1 MSQKTDAVMLE
12 IVGNLL
18 LSIAEEMGVAIIKS
32 AYSNNIKERRDIS
45 TAMFDPEGN
54 MVAQAEHVPM
64 HLGSLLGII
73 GEVYKKF
80 PREEIQP
87 GDMFI
92 GNDPYNG
99 GGTHLNDITIAAP
112 IFAPNGTLVGWAANL
127 AHHSDIGGKEPGS
140 TCGDAVNIFQ
150 EGLKIPLVRVCRKGE
165 PLQDV
170 LDFVLGNSRIPGER
184 YGDLQAQ
191 IAANR
196 VGARRLLDAYARYG
210 DLLIDCMHE
219 LQNYA
224 QRRLRAG
231 IQRLPDGEYH
241 FVDYMDDAGVA
252 SPDPVKIS
260 VTITIQG
267 DRLHVD
273 FAGTQ
278 GQVAGPINIT
288 WNGMLAAVFYSLKA
302 LIDPESPSNAGIY
315 RAFTVSAEPG
325 MIVNAKNPAAVGER
339 IDTAMRIAD
348 VVFGAL
354 APAAGIRAMA
364 GSNGSCTT
372 ALFSG
377 ADPQDPDQYHVYMET
392 IAGGAGAHRDMDG
405 QSGVQI
411 HMTNT
416 SNLPVE
422 ALEMEFP
429 LIMVQKYGLRPDSGG
444 AGLYRGGLGIERVYQ
459 AVVDDVI
466 YTGLG
471 DRQRFPPWGL
481 YGGQDGAGGCY
492 YLTRAGEEK
501 AERLTSKCTG
511 LVLQRGDV
519 VCVRTPGAGGWG
531 DSFQR
536 PVERVLEDVLE
547 NKVSVE
553 AARACYGVALE
564 KDGVSWK
571 VDAQE
576 TQHLREAH
584 QQEQTNAK

>member
-1 MSQKTDAVMLE
+1 MKQKTDAVMLE

-80 PREEIQP
+80 PKEDIHP

-112 IFAPNGTLVGWAANL
+112 IFAPDGVLVGWAANL

-150 EGLKIPLVRVCRKGE
+150 EGLKIPLVRVCSGGE
-165 PLQDV
+165 PLQDIV
-170 LDFVLGNSRIPGER
+170 DFVLCNSRIPGER

-196 VGARRLLDAYARYG
+196 VGARRLMDAYERYG
-210 DLLIDCMHE
+210 TLLIDCMHE

-224 QRRLRAG
+224 ERRLRVG
-231 IQRLPDGEYH
+231 IQKLPDGEYS

-252 SPDPVKIS
+252 SPDPVKIC
-260 VTITIQG
+260 VKITIKG
-267 DRLHVD
+267 DNLHVD

-278 GQVAGPINIT
+278 EQVPGPINIT
-288 WNGMLAAVFYSLKA
+288 RNGMLAAVFYALKA

-315 RAFTVSAEPG
+315 RAFSVAAESG
-325 MIVNAKNPAAVGER
+325 MILNAKNPAAVGER

-354 APAAGIRAMA
+354 APAVGLRAMA

-377 ADPQDPDQYHVYMET
+377 YDPNDPERYHVYMET
-392 IAGGAGAHRDMDG
+392 IAGGAGAHRDRDG
-405 QSGVQI
+405 QNGVQV

-429 LIMVQKYGLRPDSGG
+429 LIIVKRYRLRPDSGG
-444 AGLYRGGLGIERVYQ
+444 PGLFRGGLGIERVYQ
-459 AVVDDVI
+459 AVEDNVI

-471 DRQRFPPWGL
+471 DRQRFEPWGL
-481 YGGQDGAGGCY
+481 DGGQNGAGGRY
-492 YLTRAGEEK
+492 YLTRAGETQSQ
-501 AERLTSKCTG
+501 RLTSKCTG
-511 LVLQRGDV
+511 LVINRGDV
-519 VCVRTPGAGGWG
+519 VCVQTPGAGGWG
-531 DSFQR
+531 DAAARDPQA
-536 PVERVLEDVLE
+536 VLEDVLE
-547 NKVSVE
+547 GKVSL
-553 AARACYGVALE
+553 AAAELYYKVALQENDGLWSVNEE
-564 KDGVSWK
+564 KTR
-571 VDAQE
+571 Q
-576 TQHLREAH
+576 LRS
-584 QQEQTNAK
+584 

>member
-1 MSQKTDAVMLE
+1 MRQKTDAVMLE

-73 GEVYKKF
+73 GEGYKKF
-80 PREEIQP
+80 PREQIRP

-112 IFAPNGTLVGWAANL
+112 IFAPDGALIGWAANL
-127 AHHSDIGGKEPGS
+127 AHHSDVGGKEPGS

-150 EGLKIPLVRVCRKGE
+150 EGLKIPLVRVCSGGE
-165 PLQDV
+165 PMEAII
-170 LDFVLGNSRIPGER
+170 DFVLSNSRIPGER

-196 VGARRLLDAYARYG
+196 VGTRRLLDAYARYG
-210 DLLIDCMHE
+210 QLLVDCMHE
-219 LQNYA
+219 LQRYA
-224 QRRLRAG
+224 ERRLRAG
-231 IQRLPDGEYH
+231 IRTLPDGEYS
-241 FVDYMDDAGVA
+241 FTDYMDDAGVA
-252 SPDPVKIS
+252 SPEPVRICVKI
-260 VTITIQG
+260 TIK
-267 DRLHVD
+267 DDDLHVD

-278 GQVAGPINIT
+278 EQVAGPINIT
-288 WNGMLAAVFYSLKA
+288 RNGMLAAVFYSLKA

-325 MIVNAKNPAAVGER
+325 MILNAKNPAAVGER

-354 APAAGIRAMA
+354 APAAGLRSMA

-377 ADPQDPDQYHVYMET
+377 SDPEDPDRYHVYMET
-392 IAGGAGAHRDMDG
+392 IGGGAGAHRDMDG
-405 QSGVQI
+405 QNGVQV

-429 LIMVQKYGLRPDSGG
+429 LIIVKKYGLRPDSGG
-444 AGLYRGGLGIERVYQ
+444 PGLFRGGLGIERVYE
-459 AVVDDVI
+459 AVEDNVI

-471 DRQRFPPWGL
+471 DRHRFAPWGL
-481 YGGQDGAGGCY
+481 EGGGNGAGGRY
-492 YLTRAGEEK
+492 YLTRAGESEQ
-501 AERLTSKCTG
+501 EQLTSKCTG
-511 LVLQRGDV
+511 LVINRGDV
-519 VCVRTPGAGGWG
+519 VCVQTPGAGGWG
-531 DSFQR
+531 EARRRDPQK
-536 PVERVLEDVLE
+536 VLEDVQE
-547 NKVSVE
+547 GKVSRE
-553 AARACYGVALE
+553 SAEKDYGVALRQKGGTWTVNE
-564 KDGVSWK
+564 E
-571 VDAQE
+571 E
-576 TQHLREAH
+576 TCRLRGR
-584 QQEQTNAK
+584 K